1 MRRILPSI
9 VLFLL
14 AGHARAE
21 DFTGFYAG
29 VNAGYGW
36 SRERDRSPAAAGTNP
51 TAGPR
56 DAGSDLPPSAQ
67 DAAASLRRSGRIG
80 SDATPGR

>member
-1 MRRILPSI
+1 MRRILPLI

-36 SRERDRSPAAAGTNP
+36 SRERDRTAGAIENRP
-51 TAGPR
+51 IAGPR
-56 DAGSDLPPSAQ
+56 DSGSDLPPSAQ
-67 DAAASLRRSGRIG
+67 DAAASLRRSSRIG
-80 SDATPGR
+80 ADTGPGR